1 MESREIID
9 VLARNRVVEQ
19 IVAKVAHVPELSAN
33 LRDLSQM
40 VYLSLLTYDDPDKLR
55 EIWERDQ
62 ILYFIARIVMAQ
74 YHSTNRQ
81 YYREIRRFSDRSVD
95 LADIEFKTE
104 DQ

>member
-1 MESREIID
+1 
-9 VLARNRVVEQ
+9 
-19 IVAKVAHVPELSAN
+19 
-33 LRDLSQM
+33 
-40 VYLSLLTYDDPDKLR
+40 
-55 EIWERDQ
+55 
-62 ILYFIARIVMAQ
+62 MAQ

>member
-1 MESREIID
+1 MDSREIID

-40 VYLSLLTYDDPDKLR
+40 VYLSLLTYDPDKLR

-95 LADIEFKTE
+95 LAGIEFKTE